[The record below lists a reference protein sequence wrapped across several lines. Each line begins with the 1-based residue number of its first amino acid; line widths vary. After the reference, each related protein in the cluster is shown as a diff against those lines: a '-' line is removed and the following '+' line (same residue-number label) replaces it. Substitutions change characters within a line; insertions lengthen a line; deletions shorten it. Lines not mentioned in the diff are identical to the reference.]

1 MNITIELRNEDGKIE
16 TMNVRRGY
24 LVKFVDTEKMYLTS
38 YYVKNDGARV
48 SHMGKVKGSDL
59 TENQIAELFW
69 RELL

>member
-1 MNITIELRNEDGKIE
+1 MNITVEVKNHDGKIE

-24 LVKFVDTEKMYLTS
+24 LVKFVDPEKLYLTS
-38 YYVKNDGARV
+38 YYINNEGARV